1 VAHRQN
7 HLAGGSLFLGQQEI
21 DTRKTPSMRQAATSP
36 SDTRPPW
43 NPATLANE
51 SRGLSHL
58 RALEAESI
66 YILREA
72 AAEFERPVM
81 LYSIGKDSSVML
93 RLAQKA
99 FFPGKIPFP
108 LLHIDTSYK
117 FPEMIEFRDR
127 YTKELGLEL
136 IVHRNRQALD
146 AGANPFALGTQKC
159 CGLLKTKALLDALAA
174 GGFTAAF
181 GGARR
186 DEEKSRAKERVYSFR
201 DAHGQWDPKNQR
213 PELWNIL
220 NSRIDK
226 GESIRVFPLS
236 NWTELDVWLY
246 IHAERIPIV
255 PLYYA
260 SEREVVERSGAL
272 VLIYSQG
279 QLLPGE
285 RTKYVRCRM
294 RSLGCVPCTGAIRS
308 EADTVPKIIEEMLS
322 FRRSE
327 RENRAIDH
335 DEEGSM
341 ELKKR
346 EGYF

>member
-1 VAHRQN
+1 MASRTQEFSSEVAQIN
-7 HLAGGSLFLGQQEI
+7 AASASSTAPSE
-21 DTRKTPSMRQAATSP
+21 RK
-36 SDTRPPW
+36 
-43 NPATLANE
+43 
-51 SRGLSHL
+51 LSHL
-58 RALEAESI
+58 KTLEAESI
-66 YILREA
+66 HILREA
-72 AAEFERPVM
+72 AAEFSRPVM

-99 FFPGKIPFP
+99 FYPGKIPFP

-117 FPEMIEFRDR
+117 FPEMIEFRDEYAR
-127 YTKELGLEL
+127 KIGAEL
-136 IVHRNRQALD
+136 IVHKNQEALD
-146 AGANPFALGTQKC
+146 AGANPFLLGTQKC
-159 CGLLKTKALLDALAA
+159 CGLLKTKSLLDALAE
-174 GGFTAAF
+174 GEFNAAF

-186 DEEKSRAKERVYSFR
+186 DEEKSRAKERIYSFR

-213 PELWNIL
+213 PELWNVF

-226 GESIRVFPLS
+226 GESIRIFPLS

-246 IHAERIPIV
+246 IHTENIPIV
-255 PLYYA
+255 PLYFA
-260 SEREVVERSGAL
+260 RERQAVVRRGSII
-272 VLIYSQG
+272 LIDSQD

-285 RTKYVRCRM
+285 KPRRVMCRM

-308 EADTVPKIIEEMLS
+308 RADTVPKIIEEMIW

-341 ELKKR
+341 EIKKR